1 MQLAVWPQNQHPVTV
16 INSSPLP
23 FMNISRFLHMKTN
36 QNWHIVIRPG
46 FEYSVFLVI
55 STDRWPPLSWY
66 TDRQTGSIY
75 PNVIQETDKA
85 IILQFIHLTGDRGL
99 LQGIKVAGDI
109 HQIYIRLMQAS
120 LGAIKCDAHQYWHR
134 PLMDWQPGPGSWF
147 RLILF
152 PHFALIHPG

>member
-1 MQLAVWPQNQHPVTV
+1 MLLGRTKSTSCYRDEQFSLR
-16 INSSPLP
+16 
-23 FMNISRFLHMKTN
+23 FMNISRFLHMETN

-66 TDRQTGSIY
+66 TDRHIGSIY

-109 HQIYIRLMQAS
+109 HQIYIRLMQPHS
-120 LGAIKCDAHQYWHR
+120 GLSSVMSINIDTGLW
-134 PLMDWQPGPGSWF
+134 WTGSQV
-147 RLILF
+147 LAPDLD
-152 PHFALIHPG
+152 